1 MKGRGDAVSFPSR
14 HNSIVLFFCL
24 LRYGPPLGT
33 WIAAADDD
41 QSFVGKKLEKLYQ
54 IAYMPPPPPLCFLRR
69 WRPSLLFRAALSP
82 PSTPRCWISSF
93 VPHGTLVLHYVPA
106 VVLYDGLI
114 LHDCL
119 QPPHVY
125 YSIAGL
131 PCFLLSPSSFFF
143 DSRSS
148 PIDVSVFFFSF
159 FFSVLDP

>member
-1 MKGRGDAVSFPSR
+1 MNARAAEGGCVKGRGDAVSFPSR
-14 HNSIVLFFCL
+14 HNSIVFFFCL

-93 VPHGTLVLHYVPA
+93 VPHGTLVLHYAPA

-119 QPPHVY
+119 QPP
-125 YSIAGL
+125 
-131 PCFLLSPSSFFF
+131 PCLLFHCWASLFSFVAF
-143 DSRSS
+143 
-148 PIDVSVFFFSF
+148 VFFST
-159 FFSVLDP
+159 LAHHP

>member
-14 HNSIVLFFCL
+14 HNSIVSFFCL

-106 VVLYDGLI
+106 VALYDGLI

-119 QPPHVY
+119 QPPM
-125 YSIAGL
+125 SIIPLLG
-131 PCFLLSPSSFFF
+131 FL
-143 DSRSS
+143 
-148 PIDVSVFFFSF
+148 VFFCRAFV
-159 FFSVLDP
+159 FFSTLAHHP